1 MDSYIHFS
9 IRIQMESNA
18 SRTQPDR
25 HHDQCAPVL
34 HWCMGT
40 ASVCRTY
47 HHATELPNDDAVC
60 DLRGKV
66 VVACVD
72 QYDAVGIED
81 EVALEQI
88 VTFVQP
94 T

>member
-1 MDSYIHFS
+1 MDQMLPVHNQIDT
-9 IRIQMESNA
+9 RISAHQFFIGVWAQHPFAE
-18 SRTQPDR
+18 
-25 HHDQCAPVL
+25 L
-34 HWCMGT
+34 
-40 ASVCRTY
+40 Y
-47 HHATELPNDDAVC
+47 HHATELPDDAAVC

-72 QYDAVGIED
+72 QYDAVGIEH

>member
-1 MDSYIHFS
+1 ML
-9 IRIQMESNA
+9 
-18 SRTQPDR
+18 
-25 HHDQCAPVL
+25 PVHSQIDTTISAHQFFIGVWAQHL
-34 HWCMGT
+34 F
-40 ASVCRTY
+40 AELY
-47 HHATELPNDDAVC
+47 HHATELPNDAAVC
-60 DLRGKV
+60 DLKGKV

-81 EVALEQI
+81 KVALEQI

>member
-1 MDSYIHFS
+1 ML
-9 IRIQMESNA
+9 
-18 SRTQPDR
+18 
-25 HHDQCAPVL
+25 PVHSQIDTTISAHQFFIGVWAQHL
-34 HWCMGT
+34 F
-40 ASVCRTY
+40 AELY
-47 HHATELPNDDAVC
+47 HHAMELPNDAAVC

>member
-1 MDSYIHFS
+1 ML
-9 IRIQMESNA
+9 
-18 SRTQPDR
+18 
-25 HHDQCAPVL
+25 PVHSQIDTTISAHQFFIGVWAQHL
-34 HWCMGT
+34 F
-40 ASVCRTY
+40 AELY
-47 HHATELPNDDAVC
+47 HHATELPNDAAVC